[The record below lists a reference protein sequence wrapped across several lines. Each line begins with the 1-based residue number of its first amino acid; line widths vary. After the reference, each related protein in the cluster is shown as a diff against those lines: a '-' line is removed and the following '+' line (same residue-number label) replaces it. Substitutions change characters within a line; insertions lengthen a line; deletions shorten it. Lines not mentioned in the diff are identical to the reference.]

1 MNGKKVRIMKKLNYF
16 FATFA
21 ILATASCAKELN
33 PSENVEI
40 ASGEENKVP
49 MTINVS
55 CAEPETETVLDGLN
69 ILWNKDA
76 ISVIDGSTYK
86 YEGGKVVPGT
96 SNNKF
101 TTTAQ
106 NAAVAEFT
114 GTAGPAETYY
124 VVSPYIASSQ
134 ITTSN
139 AVTDYVPTGLDA
151 KQYAYQIKDSGKDR
165 LYIFQPG
172 LQKPVTGSY
181 DPNAH
186 YLIGKSDLKSNLEL
200 SNLNGLLKFTLT
212 GSNVKEVTLY
222 ANNNERIAGL
232 AVVEFDE
239 ETGKPKIVSYAN
251 TELQSSFIRV
261 KPASGDTFAP
271 GAYYISVP
279 PTNFTKGI
287 RVEVLADV
295 EGQLK
300 SYDRTG
306 NSALEVKRA
315 QVTNLGTLDAN
326 PEWLDVE
333 VMDLMDFARQND
345 VSAPFKLV
353 HSNHWPFSNCASSD
367 FQSSTTKKSGEEEKW
382 FGGVRKEFTLSD
394 GYNIYVYATNY
405 ICTTHSINGWRISG
419 TAAGTYAELSGKS
432 GQKIVKVQLISGN
445 GITHSL
451 TKTDGTTVLEGGA
464 KSTAVYG
471 ASQVFCPKVDQGE
484 SIHIKTASGSLQ
496 LWSVR
501 VYFGDKNIIAPTH
514 AGTAVT
520 RTATHQISD
529 DGKKM
534 TLKGA
539 FTMPDANF
547 DNDGVEYG
555 FEYKQSGAVEWDSVT
570 CTDIYYTEKTL
581 GSGSDAKMYYGFK
594 CDLTGLGIGSGK
606 VMKYRAWVKGNADA
620 ERIYG
625 TEKNC
630 YPSARVVTIDFT
642 DAAQFT
648 DCIIYNIQTA
658 GVASVYDPDNRLIT
672 GKFESGYDFEI
683 WGGNGISK
691 STSGGGLT
699 VGGLLFMPYKAN
711 VGGGA
716 CNSWIKL
723 PIKDGKK
730 IEQVA
735 VSLTKKAGYRV
746 NISSSVDSETGQ
758 GDAAIVDNVQ
768 SGEDGSFTLKLPKDD
783 ISADANYYLCIETT
797 DPKVNSITMSL
808 LRIYYYQ

>member
-1 MNGKKVRIMKKLNYF
+1 MKKLNYI
-16 FATFA
+16 FATLA
-21 ILATASCAKELN
+21 IVATASCAKELN

-69 ILWNKDA
+69 ILWNKDD

-86 YEGGKVVPGT
+86 DGNPGT

-101 TTTAQ
+101 TTTAE

-114 GTAGPAETYY
+114 GTAGSAEIYY
-124 VVSPYIASSQ
+124 VISPYVKSSK
-134 ITTSN
+134 ITTADDN
-139 AVTDYVPTGLDA
+139 DENVPSGMSA
-151 KQYAYQIKDSGKDR
+151 KNYAYQIKDSGKDR

-172 LQKPVTGSY
+172 LQKPVTGGY

-186 YLIGKSDLKSNLEL
+186 YLIGKSDLKSDLEL
-200 SNLNGLLKFTLT
+200 SNLNGLLKFSLT
-212 GSNVKEVTLY
+212 GNNIKEVTLY
-222 ANNNERIAGL
+222 GNDNEHIAGL

-326 PEWLDVE
+326 PDWLDVE
-333 VMDLMDFARQND
+333 IMDFMDFARQND
-345 VSAPFKLV
+345 VASPFQIKIDKYWPFNETG
-353 HSNHWPFSNCASSD
+353 SNHFP
-367 FQSSTTKKSGEEEKW
+367 SSTSVKSDY
-382 FGGVRKEFTLSD
+382 VNNRTNLTLENS
-394 GYNIYVYATNY
+394 GYSIYVYATKY
-405 ICTTHSINGWRISG
+405 ICTTHSINGWRIGG

-432 GQKIVKVQLISGN
+432 GQKIVKVQLISG
-445 GITHSL
+445 GGTTHSL

-471 ASQVFCPKVDQGE
+471 ASQVFCPKVDPGE
-484 SIHIKTASGSLQ
+484 SIHIKSGDGEFRF
-496 LWSVR
+496 WSIR
-501 VYFGDKNIIAPTH
+501 VYFGDKNIIKPTH

-555 FEYKQSGAVEWDSVT
+555 FEYQQSGAAEWNSVT
-570 CTDIYYTEKTL
+570 CTDIYYTKKTL

-625 TEKNC
+625 TVKNC

-648 DCIIYNIQTA
+648 DCIIYSIQTA

-672 GKFESGYDFEI
+672 GNFESGYDFKI
-683 WGGNGISK
+683 WGGYGISK

-699 VGGLLFMPYKAN
+699 VGGLLFMPYKDK

-723 PIKDGKK
+723 PIKTGKK

-735 VSLTKKAGYRV
+735 VSLTNKAGYQV
-746 NISSSVDSETGQ
+746 NISSSVDSETGK

-768 SGEDGSFTLKLPKDD
+768 SGKDGSFTLKLPKDD